1 LLDIGEMMANG
12 SLIGSNRRVAMVEE
26 AYTKLPPHDGNI
38 LSESVRFNYCRN
50 RLAPSGRGSVVG
62 MSYEPSF
69 R

>member
-1 LLDIGEMMANG
+1 MMAKG
-12 SLIGSNRRVAMVEE
+12 SVSGSNRRVEMRRPTRN
-26 AYTKLPPHDGNI
+26 YGNI
-38 LSESVRFNYCRN
+38 SSESVLFNYCRN